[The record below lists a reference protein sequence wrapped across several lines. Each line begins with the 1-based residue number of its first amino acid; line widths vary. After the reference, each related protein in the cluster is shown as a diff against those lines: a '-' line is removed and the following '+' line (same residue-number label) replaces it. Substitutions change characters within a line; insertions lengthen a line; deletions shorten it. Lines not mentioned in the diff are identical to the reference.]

1 MPAIRSAMQ
10 AEYDDAM
17 PQLVTRVD
25 ASMAAAM
32 DALVESGRYES
43 RSEIVR
49 TAVASLIDADR
60 RRKIGEAII
69 EGYDRVP
76 LSDEELA
83 EAEAISIAMIEAE
96 PWE

>member
-1 MPAIRSAMQ
+1 MRSAMQ

-17 PQLVTRVD
+17 AQLVTRVD

-49 TAVASLIDADR
+49 TAVTSLIDADR

-69 EGYDRVP
+69 EGYERVP
-76 LSDEELA
+76 LTDEELA
-83 EAEAISIAMIEAE
+83 EAEATSIAMIEAE